1 MSENLFEVFLGE
13 HGLELAGSMALV
25 TPFLEN
31 FIGHNEGIV
40 EGDKAHRT
48 VDSPVV
54 FHLHA
59 FRFFHFRVCHVA
71 LHVTGTYILDLINT
85 HVTHDE
91 VLVAHFG
98 IAQAFV
104 AGTEKNVTALAL
116 HNRVD
121 SLHIVAA
128 HQTIGAGFIVRF
140 VKKTLFIFIQ
150 LVADRHFGLMA
161 SFDIKQT
168 PRHVAAVVL
177 PTFKIDLCFWH
188 FKNPLNS

>member
-1 MSENLFEVFLGE
+1 MGKNLFKVFLLE
-13 HGLELAGSMALV
+13 HGLELAGGMSLV
-25 TPFLEN
+25 APFLED
-31 FIGHNEGIV
+31 FVRDNERIV
-40 EGDKAHRT
+40 ERNKTHRAI
-48 VDSPVV
+48 DRPVV

-59 FRFFHFRVCHVA
+59 FRFFHFGICHVA
-71 LHVTGTYILDLINT
+71 LHVAGTHVLNLVDT

-98 IAQAFV
+98 IAQTFV
-104 AGTEKNVTALAL
+104 AGAEQNVAALAL

-128 HQTIGAGFIVRF
+128 HQTISTSFVVRF

-150 LVADRHFGLMA
+150 LVANRHFGLVA
-161 SFDIKQT
+161 SFNIKQT

-177 PTFKIDLCFWH
+177 PTFKIDLCFRH
-188 FKNPLNS
+188 F

>member
-13 HGLELAGSMALV
+13 HGLELAGCMALV
-25 TPFLEN
+25 APFLED
-31 FIGHNEGIV
+31 FVRDYERIV
-40 EGDKAHRT
+40 EGDKTHRT
-48 VDSPVV
+48 IDSPVV

-59 FRFFHFRVCHVA
+59 FRFFHFRVGHVA
-71 LHVTGTYILDLINT
+71 LHVAGTDILNLVDA

-116 HNRVD
+116 HDRVD

-128 HQTIGAGFIVRF
+128 HQTIGAGFVIRF

-161 SFDIKQT
+161 SFDIKQAT
-168 PRHVAAVVL
+168 CHVATVVL
-177 PTFKIDLCFWH
+177 PTFEIDLCFRH
-188 FKNPLNS
+188 FINPLK